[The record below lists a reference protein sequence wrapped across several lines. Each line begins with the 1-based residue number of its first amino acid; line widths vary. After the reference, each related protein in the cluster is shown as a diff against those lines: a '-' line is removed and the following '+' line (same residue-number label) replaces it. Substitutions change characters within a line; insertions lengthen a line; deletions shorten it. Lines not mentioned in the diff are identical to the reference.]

1 MTTKQAK
8 KKNPYKILRSLIPK
22 ATSRI
27 PPKQTM
33 KPHLRNLCAYQVPV
47 NQLKSL
53 THSDNHQDIFFVKK
67 NKTKQQKFICIRLDT
82 A

>member
-1 MTTKQAK
+1 M
-8 KKNPYKILRSLIPK
+8 KNLRSWIPK
-22 ATSRI
+22 TTSCI

-67 NKTKQQKFICIRLDT
+67 NKTKQQKFICVRLDT

>member
-8 KKNPYKILRSLIPK
+8 KKKPYKILRSLIPK
-22 ATSRI
+22 AVSHI

-67 NKTKQQKFICIRLDT
+67 NKTKQQKFICVRLDT

>member
-1 MTTKQAK
+1 MTTKQTK
-8 KKNPYKILRSLIPK
+8 KKKPYKNLRSWIPK
-22 ATSRI
+22 TTSRI

>member
-8 KKNPYKILRSLIPK
+8 KKKPYKNLRSWIPK
-22 ATSRI
+22 TTSRI

-33 KPHLRNLCAYQVPV
+33 KPHLKNLCAYQVPV

-67 NKTKQQKFICIRLDT
+67 TKQNSKSLSALGWTQL
-82 A
+82 